1 MTTKPLNSAVL
12 PAQLAPADTPQPAAR
27 VTIRGRTKTARRFT
41 VPRSVRRAAGP
52 VGLVLLWFLTSATGV
67 LPESVLASPVDV
79 IRQAVDLTKN
89 GELPSAIAASGRRA
103 AIGFLIGATV
113 ALTLSLVAGLFRLGE
128 DVIDS
133 SMGMFRAIPWVG
145 LIPLFIVWFG
155 IEETPKIALVA
166 LGVTYPLYFNIYGGI
181 RSTDAQ
187 LVEAARMMGLGRFG
201 LIKYVILPS
210 ALPGALV
217 GLRYALSTAWL
228 ALVFAEQVNADA
240 GLGYLMSNA
249 QQYFRT
255 DVIVLCLVVYALLG
269 LACDFAVRIL
279 SRRLLTWRANFEGE
293 A

>member
-1 MTTKPLNSAVL
+1 MTTDHLDAAVL
-12 PAQLAPADTPQPAAR
+12 PPPADHPPAPSAR
-27 VTIRGRTKTARRFT
+27 VTIRGTAKTGRRLA

-52 VGLVLLWFLTSATGV
+52 VGLVVLWFLASATGV

-79 IRQAVDLTKN
+79 VRQAVELTRS
-89 GELPSAIAASGRRA
+89 GELPDAVAASGRRA
-103 AIGFLIGATV
+103 ATGFLIGGSV
-113 ALTLSLVAGLFRLGE
+113 ALALSLLAGLFRLGE
-128 DVIDS
+128 DVVDS

-187 LVEAARMMGLGRFG
+187 LVEAARMMGLGKLG

-228 ALVFAEQVNADA
+228 ALVFAEQINADA

-269 LACDFAVRIL
+269 LVCDFAVRIL
-279 SRRLLTWRANFEGE
+279 SRRLLAWRANFEGE

>member
-1 MTTKPLNSAVL
+1 MTTKPLDAAVL
-12 PAQLAPADTPQPAAR
+12 PQQKEVVAAPSTR
-27 VTIRGRTKTARRFT
+27 VTIRGTAKVNRRFT

-113 ALTLSLVAGLFRLGE
+113 ALVLSLVAGLFRLGE